1 MQADF
6 VPIFVTNAYF
16 PRFKHWKMKPEHFL
30 NRLRDE
36 LAPRD
41 DVRLRVKQRLESR
54 IAAPRVLENVKK
66 QLTPTKAQQQTVW
79 SRVKGATAA
88 VEMESLLDR
97 LRGVLTPSSTLRSS
111 LRAQLL
117 LRLSP
122 RRMQVVPYRAMKW
135 TAAMALFLLLVRTS
149 PLIFIAPQTIADSA
163 VTLVPTRGEVSVS
176 IGGLWQPVN
185 GELTL
190 APGMTLRTH
199 DGEASIIFHDDGVIR
214 LGKNTSIQL
223 HDTNDRLEPAS
234 ELLPTITLFTGDLWV
249 QGLIPAYLRGITV
262 ATTYGHVTVHDGS
275 VSISEDDTVEVN
287 VWNRRAVATHKGEDI
302 QLVAGERLELWDNN
316 IPLVKKISDE
326 AYEDTWVTQNLDRDA
341 VHRRE
346 IAQLQQDRRAQRA
359 GILPTSKLYSVK
371 RVAEEVDVLL
381 TLGKEAR
388 VQKRLDQANTR
399 LNEAAALIQEGN
411 ADIATAPLDDYQH
424 TLLALASG
432 SGDTSLAQFLL
443 QQSVTEMSADVA
455 AALPG
460 DDSYILKKMVLE
472 TSAALPDS
480 LVGTSDV
487 QSQLLVDTLAGLTQR
502 VQEDREEDISSVWEE
517 LQPYLAL
524 LEDDENVPSDIRK
537 EAHSLLA
544 EFAVAIADD
553 IDLNE
558 VDPELAELIETYQQP
573 QAPVVPAMTEEEI
586 MAIVATIRERIFLY
600 DMQRSR
606 VNQLTLELRALEGNP
621 EQGRILRRLFSALPD
636 GPESFPDRIRKEIAR
651 LQWENAGTL

>member
-1 MQADF
+1 M
-6 VPIFVTNAYF
+6 
-16 PRFKHWKMKPEHFL
+16 
-30 NRLRDE
+30 
-36 LAPRD
+36 
-41 DVRLRVKQRLESR
+41 RVKQRLQAR
-54 IAAPRVLENVKK
+54 MTAPTILERAKK
-66 QLTPTKAQQQTVW
+66 QLTPTKAMQKTIW
-79 SRVKGATAA
+79 ARVRGATTAPD
-88 VEMESLLDR
+88 MESLFDR
-97 LRGVLTPSSTLRSS
+97 LRDMLVPSIDVREAIRS
-111 LRAQLL
+111 QLL
-117 LRLSP
+117 MRISP
-122 RRMQVVPYRAMKW
+122 KRMQLVPYRAMKW

-149 PLIFIAPQTIADSA
+149 PLIFIAPQTVADSA

-190 APGMTLRTH
+190 TPGMTLRTH

-249 QGLIPAYLRGITV
+249 QGLVPAYLRGITI

-275 VSISEDDTVEVN
+275 VSISEDDLVDVSI
-287 VWNRRAVATHKGEDI
+287 WNRRAVATHQGEDI
-302 QLVAGERLELWDNN
+302 QLVAGERVELWESN

-326 AYEDTWVTQNLDRDA
+326 TYEDTWVTQNLGRDA

-346 IAQLQQDRRAQRA
+346 IAQLQQDRRAMRA

-371 RVAEEVDVLL
+371 RVAEEMDVLL

-399 LNEAAALIQEGN
+399 LNEAAALIQEGD
-411 ADIATAPLDDYQH
+411 AESATAPLDDYQH
-424 TLLALASG
+424 TLLALATG
-432 SGDTSLAQFLL
+432 SGDSTLAQFLL

-460 DDSYILKKMVLE
+460 DDAYLLKKVVLE

-480 LVGTSDV
+480 LVGTNDV
-487 QSQLLVDTLAGLTQR
+487 QGVLLVDTLAGLTQR
-502 VQEDREEDISSVWEE
+502 VQEDREEDISAIWEE
-517 LQPYLAL
+517 LQPYLVL
-524 LEDDENVPSDIRK
+524 LQDDETVPADIRK
-537 EAHSLLA
+537 EAHALLG
-544 EFAVAIADD
+544 EFAVAVAG
-553 IDLNE
+553 E
-558 VDPELAELIETYQQP
+558 VDPEDIDPSLAELIETYGTEEGS
-573 QAPVVPAMTEEEI
+573 QAPVVPALTEEEVW
-586 MAIVATIRERIFLY
+586 AIVAGIRQRVFLY

-606 VNQLTLELRALEGNP
+606 INQLTLELRALEGNP

-636 GPESFPDRIRKEIAR
+636 GPEAFPDRIRKEIVR